1 MHIAYGDVAY
11 INRHLAEE
19 TELEPIT
26 LSPISWGL
34 ERFTFNFAGGPT
46 KMAKCEKVQP
56 LYYTYSAMRAVS
68 LRETLAQYFAWVLLT
83 HGYRG
88 QWYFT

>member
-11 INRHLAEE
+11 INHHHLTEE

-34 ERFTFNFAGGPT
+34 ERFTVKFAGSPT
-46 KMAKCEKVQP
+46 KIAKCAKVHP
-56 LYYTYSAMRAVS
+56 LNYTYSAITVPAGP
-68 LRETLAQYFAWVLLT
+68 L
-83 HGYRG
+83 
-88 QWYFT
+88 